1 MVDRSYILN
10 SALRASTRKNN
21 VVALAFLRALG
32 WSIGAPIG
40 AVEESP
46 DDGCTF
52 GAPGNPGKA
61 TDAPDVCISET
72 AAVMGDYGC

>member
-21 VVALAFLRALG
+21 VVALAFLRTLG
-32 WSIGAPIG
+32 WSIGAPVG

-46 DDGCTF
+46 EWSDHDVLDCFANHGSPMDGRF
-52 GAPGNPGKA
+52 
-61 TDAPDVCISET
+61 
-72 AAVMGDYGC
+72 

>member
-32 WSIGAPIG
+32 WQIGAPVG
-40 AVEESP
+40 SVE
-46 DDGCTF
+46 
-52 GAPGNPGKA
+52 
-61 TDAPDVCISET
+61 DAPEWDDPDMLACFANHGSP
-72 AAVMGDYGC
+72 MDGRL